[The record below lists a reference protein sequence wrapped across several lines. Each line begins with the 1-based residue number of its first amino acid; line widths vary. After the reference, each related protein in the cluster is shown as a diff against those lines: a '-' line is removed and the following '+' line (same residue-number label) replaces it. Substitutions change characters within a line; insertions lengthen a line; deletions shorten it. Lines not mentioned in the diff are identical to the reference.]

1 MPAPEAVPRAGPW
14 ARVLP
19 AAFDPCEAD
28 GVPVATR
35 PAPDRTVDAGGVR
48 LALVERGEGPLVVV
62 LHGFPDSVWSTVPL
76 LETLAAAGFR
86 AVAPALRGYAPSS
99 LPPGRR
105 TTPVDLARDVLAIA
119 DALGEEEVL
128 VVGHDW
134 GAATAQTVATL
145 APHRVRR
152 IVMAGLPHVRTVLLR
167 PAPLQL
173 WRSRYMLQ
181 FQVPVLPER
190 VLARDGLRP
199 IDDLVRRWSPTWD
212 PSPEQLATI
221 RSGLEGPGRLSAAL
235 GYYRGIPLAIT
246 DGDARRTVLGE
257 VPVPT
262 LLIRGAEDRCMGA
275 DRFDDLGDRFV
286 AGARLA
292 TIEGAGHHMH
302 LQAPEAFADHVL
314 AHLTDA

>member
-1 MPAPEAVPRAGPW
+1 M
-14 ARVLP
+14 
-19 AAFDPCEAD
+19 
-28 GVPVATR
+28 PVAAR
-35 PAPDRTVDAGGVR
+35 PAPDRTVDAGDVR
-48 LALVERGEGPLVVV
+48 IALLERGEGPLVVV
-62 LHGFPDSVWSTVPL
+62 LHGFPDSAWSMLPL

-86 AVAPALRGYAPSS
+86 AVAPAMRGYAPSS

-152 IVMAGLPHVRTVLLR
+152 IVMAGLPHVHTVLLR
-167 PAPLQL
+167 PALRQL

-190 VLARDGLRP
+190 VLARDGMRW
-199 IDDLVRRWSPTWD
+199 IDDLVRRWSPGWD
-212 PSPEQLATI
+212 PTAAQLATI
-221 RSGLEGPGRLSAAL
+221 RAGLEGPGHLSAAL

-246 DGDARRTVLGE
+246 DGAARRTVLGE
-257 VPVPT
+257 VPVPA
-262 LLIRGAEDRCMGA
+262 LLIRGGADHCMSP
-275 DRFDDLGDRFV
+275 DRFDDLGDRFA

-292 TIEGAGHHMH
+292 TIDGAGHHMH
-302 LQAPEAFADHVL
+302 VEAPDAFADHVL
-314 AHLTDA
+314 AHLTRA